1 MGDGVEHA
9 EHEQRVPSAE
19 YVALVDQPPERR
31 PDLVIP
37 VVPRGVQRHHD
48 HLRRRQRRRRSL
60 GRRHGPALRGAVG
73 RPRRRG
79 GGLVVP
85 RANDGGHR
93 HGRPERAA
101 EGTPPPPPPLL
112 PMQAPPAAAA
122 AIVAARQRGYEGLET
137 PTRRGV
143 YSGDCSV
150 HSIPA
155 AGAGGISKAPGR
167 NISPAP
173 IAIGG
178 STEAEAANRGSLRL
192 SRREVGGSAGGG
204 SEKAEGI

>member
-1 MGDGVEHA
+1 
-9 EHEQRVPSAE
+9 
-19 YVALVDQPPERR
+19 
-31 PDLVIP
+31 
-37 VVPRGVQRHHD
+37 
-48 HLRRRQRRRRSL
+48 
-60 GRRHGPALRGAVG
+60 
-73 RPRRRG
+73 
-79 GGLVVP
+79 
-85 RANDGGHR
+85 
-93 HGRPERAA
+93 
-101 EGTPPPPPPLL
+101 
-112 PMQAPPAAAA
+112 MQAPPTAAAV
-122 AIVAARQRGYEGLET
+122 IVAARERGYEGLQT

-178 STEAEAANRGSLRL
+178 STEAEAEAANRGSLRL
-192 SRREVGGSAGGG
+192 SRRAVGGSAGGG